1 MHFQQTSNALIN
13 SLLNREA
20 SAQLRR
26 RNDISLKQRDQLKV
40 EVQEKKSWKVTWFEV
55 EVPDL
60 FKYYFYTKN

>member
-40 EVQEKKSWKVTWFEV
+40 EVQEKRRKVG
-55 EVPDL
+55 
-60 FKYYFYTKN
+60 K